1 MFLVLAL
8 LLLIF
13 LPNPWNLAAALVSLV
28 LFGVEVLFWNRRV
41 RRIKVRTGVEDLIGA
56 TGQVATALAPSG
68 QIKVRGELWEA
79 HSATPLKPG
88 DRVRVLSVD
97 DLRLEVAPDEEGS
110 TGAARATGA
119 ALLAVVALLVLAG
132 CGGDDESSSEAY
144 ADDVCSS
151 VNTWV
156 EDVEGAIGSIR
167 ESGLSTTKSE
177 IETAVQ
183 DVASATT
190 NLTEDL
196 RNLGAP
202 DTEAGDQAKS
212 ELEDFGN
219 EVERQIETV
228 QTAVASGTSVVSIAA
243 TVSTAL
249 SQVLAAAQSTYQEL
263 QNLPEAGDELQ
274 EAFEDS
280 DECDALKEQLDE
292 ARSGS

>member
-1 MFLVLAL
+1 MFLLLAV

-13 LPNPWNLAAALVSLV
+13 LPDPWNLVFGLVSAV
-28 LFGVEVLFWNRRV
+28 LGGIEVLFWDRRV
-41 RRIKVRTGVEDLIGA
+41 RRTKVRTGVEDLVGA
-56 TGQVATALAPSG
+56 TGEAATTLAPSG

-79 HSATPLKPG
+79 HSDTPLQPG
-88 DRVRVLSVD
+88 ARVRVLAVD
-97 DLRLEVAPDEEGS
+97 DLRLEVAPDEEPS
-110 TGAARATGA
+110 AGASRATGA
-119 ALLAVVALLVLAG
+119 ALLAVVAVLGVAG

-144 ADDVCSS
+144 ANDVCSS

-156 EDVEGAIGSIR
+156 EDVQGAIGSIR
-167 ESGLSTTKSE
+167 ESGLSTTQSE
-177 IETAVQ
+177 IDTAVQ

-212 ELEDFGN
+212 DVQELGN
-219 EVERQIETV
+219 ELERQIETV
-228 QTAVASGTSVVSIAA
+228 QTAVASGGSVVSIAS

-249 SQVLAAAQSTYQEL
+249 SQALTAVQTTFQEL
-263 QNLPEAGDELQ
+263 RNLDASEELR

-280 DECDALKEQLDE
+280 DDCNSLQEQLSQAD
-292 ARSGS
+292 SGN